1 MDAMDNNL
9 PVKPSP
15 GVTLRDFLVFQS
27 KLVLDGVKD
36 LLLLNLSVI
45 AIVFDAVSGRVERPR
60 LFYGVV
66 RLSRR
71 FEAWLKLHRLR
82 GARIDDEEGTILE
95 ELIDGAPDADR
106 LADEFE
112 RLVRREAV
120 RIRGRV

>member
-1 MDAMDNNL
+1 MDTMDNKL

-36 LLLLNLSVI
+36 LLLLTLSAI
-45 AIVFDAVSGRVERPR
+45 AIIFDVVSGRASRPR

-71 FEAWLKLHRLR
+71 FEGWLKLHRLR
-82 GARIDDEEGTILE
+82 GARIDDEEGTLLE
-95 ELIDGAPDADR
+95 ELIDDAPDADR
-106 LADEFE
+106 LADELE
-112 RLVRREAV
+112 RLVRREVAG
-120 RIRGRV
+120 IRGRA

>member
-1 MDAMDNNL
+1 MNTVDNNL
-9 PVKPSP
+9 PGRISP
-15 GVTLRDFLVFQS
+15 GVTLRDFLVFQF
-27 KLVLDGVKD
+27 KLILDGLKD
-36 LLLLNLSVI
+36 ILLLNLSFI
-45 AIVFDAVSGRVERPR
+45 AIVFDAVAGRIRHPR

-71 FEAWLKLHRLR
+71 FEEWLRLHRLR

-112 RLVRREAV
+112 RLVRREVAG
-120 RIRGRV
+120 IRGRV

>member
-1 MDAMDNNL
+1 MDTMDNNR

-15 GVTLRDFLVFQS
+15 GVTLRDFVVFQS

-45 AIVFDAVSGRVERPR
+45 AIVIDAVSGRVKHPR

-71 FEAWLKLHRLR
+71 FETWLKLHRLR

-95 ELIDGAPDADR
+95 ELIDDAPDADR

-112 RLVRREAV
+112 RLVRREVAG
-120 RIRGRV
+120 IRGRV

>member
-1 MDAMDNNL
+1 MDTMDNNL

-45 AIVFDAVSGRVERPR
+45 AIVFDAVAGRITRPR

-82 GARIDDEEGTILE
+82 GARIDEEEGTILE
-95 ELIDGAPDADR
+95 ELIDEAPDADR

-112 RLVRREAV
+112 RLVRREVAG
-120 RIRGRV
+120 IRGRA